1 MAEPASSGV
10 VGVAIWKFG
19 LLKLL
24 GLGAAIIG
32 AGIMAIFRPPK
43 TRRELFLQCAVALGA
58 SLLFG
63 GSAVKALDFYFDWID
78 LSTASLEDI
87 FQFTGAVHGLLGAMS
102 WGIFGG
108 ISVLRDRLGRDPVQ
122 AAKDVKDAL

>member
-1 MAEPASSGV
+1 MAEPTSSGA
-10 VGVAIWKFG
+10 VGLAIWKFG
-19 LLKLL
+19 ALKLL
-24 GLGAAIIG
+24 GLGAALLG

-43 TRRELFLQCAVALGA
+43 TRKELFLQCAVALGA

-63 GSAVKALDFYFDWID
+63 GPAVSALDFYLDWID

-87 FQFTGAVHGLLGAMS
+87 FQFTGAVHGLIGALS

-108 ISVLRDRLGRDPVQ
+108 LSVLRDRVGHDPVQ
-122 AAKDVKDAL
+122 AVKDVKDVV